1 MQEQRPLKGRGATG
15 NPDSRYDSARRES
28 FDDGWGTADE
38 DVTPLRTRVEVDASR
53 TVISHNRSPDLPFD
67 QSLNPYRGCEHGC
80 IYCYAR
86 PSHAWLGL
94 SPGLDFESRLFAKP
108 AAADLLRRE
117 LARPSYRC
125 RPLALGTNTDPYQP
139 IEREWRIT
147 RAVLELMR
155 DSRHPVSIVTK
166 SALIERDLDVLAEL
180 AQQGL
185 VRVMISV
192 TTLDRELARRMEPR
206 AAAPQRRLQAMR
218 ALADAGVPVGVLAA
232 PVIPALNDAELETI
246 LAASAAAGAD
256 SAGWEF
262 LRLPQ
267 EVGSLFCDWLEVHYP
282 MKAEHVLNLL
292 RGARG
297 GQLNDSRFGA
307 RLRGEGAVAT
317 LIAQRFARQCRQL
330 GLDQPQA
337 ELDCGRFCPPPTDRG
352 QLALF

>member
-1 MQEQRPLKGRGATG
+1 MFRQRLPKGRGATG
-15 NPDSRYDSARRES
+15 NPDNRYDSFQRES
-28 FDDGWGTADE
+28 FDDGWGGADE
-38 DVTPLRTRVEVDASR
+38 DLPPLRTRVEVDTSR

-67 QSLNPYRGCEHGC
+67 QSVNPYRGCEHGC

-108 AAADLLRRE
+108 EAVELLRRE
-117 LARPSYRC
+117 LSRPSYRC

-147 RAVLELMR
+147 RGVLELMR
-155 DSRHPVSIVTK
+155 DSHHPVTIVTK

-180 AQQGL
+180 AHRGL

-192 TTLDRELARRMEPR
+192 TTLERELARRMEPR

-218 ALADAGVPVGVLAA
+218 VLADAGVPVGVLVA
-232 PVIPALNDAELETI
+232 PVIPALNDTELEAV
-246 LAASAAAGAD
+246 LQASAAAGAD
-256 SAGWEF
+256 SAAWEF

-267 EVGSLFCDWLEVHYP
+267 EVGELFRDWLAAHYP
-282 MKAEHVLNLL
+282 LKAEHVLNLL
-292 RGARG
+292 REARG
-297 GQLNDSRFGA
+297 GRLNDARFGA
-307 RLRGEGAVAT
+307 RLRGEGEVAG
-317 LIAQRFARQCRQL
+317 LIARRFTRQCRQL
-330 GLDQPQA
+330 GLDRPQA
-337 ELDCGRFCPPPTDRG
+337 ELDCSGFRVPAPDRG